1 MELWCKDFSVL
12 HLKAP
17 DVCFLKVCGANSCC
31 LGQATT
37 PGGACSQ
44 VSTDH
49 TVPDSR
55 WGEVKVFGEGKSGS
69 KSHIHLRVTL
79 SDDLGKDLCWTALQ
93 QMVIEPGQVRLLH

>member
-1 MELWCKDFSVL
+1 M

-17 DVCFLKVCGANSCC
+17 DVCFLKVCGDNSCC
-31 LGQATT
+31 LVQAAT

-44 VSTDH
+44 VSTEH

-55 WGEVKVFGEGKSGS
+55 WGAVKVFGEGKSGS
-69 KSHIHLRVTL
+69 KSHTHLCVAL

-93 QMVIEPGQVRLLH
+93 QMVIEPGQVPSLH